1 MDQETIRRTA
11 QFSQAR
17 WSLIDPWEVIMIGA
31 IIVALLV
38 WGPQKIPELAKVVGE
53 AKHEFETASRGDYD
67 RRDDL
72 EIPK

>member
-1 MDQETIRRTA
+1 
-11 QFSQAR
+11 
-17 WSLIDPWEVIMIGA
+17 LIDPWEVIMIGA

-38 WGPQKIPELAKVVGE
+38 WGPQKIPELAKAVGE
-53 AKHEFETASRGDYD
+53 AKLEFETASRGDYD

>member
-1 MDQETIRRTA
+1 
-11 QFSQAR
+11 
-17 WSLIDPWEVIMIGA
+17 MIGA

-38 WGPQKIPELAKVVGE
+38 WGPQKIPELAKAVGE
-53 AKHEFETASRGDYD
+53 AKLEFETASRGDYD